1 MRLVE
6 QGVVRALEE
15 NRGLA
20 KGVNT
25 RDGKITNLAVA
36 KAVSPT

>member
-1 MRLVE
+1 VE
-6 QGVVRALEE
+6 RGVQRALEE

-36 KAVSPT
+36 KALADSAV